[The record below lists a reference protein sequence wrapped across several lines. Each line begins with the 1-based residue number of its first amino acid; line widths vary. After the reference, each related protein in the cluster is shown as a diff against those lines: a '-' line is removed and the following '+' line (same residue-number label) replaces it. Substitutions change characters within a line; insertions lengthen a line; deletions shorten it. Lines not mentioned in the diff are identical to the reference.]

1 MKQFKHHVTCLPLA
15 LAALLCAAIQ
25 PTIAA
30 SKETVTYAYQV
41 DPIFEAILWGIKNGK
56 VTSDL
61 IEIDATPLAI
71 PALIQATPTKRY
83 DVIQSDVIGVPRSA
97 EKGLELRILST
108 AIRYRPEGD
117 AHIIFVPKDS
127 KVQTVDDLK
136 GKKIGVTSLGST
148 GFHNLRFALGEGF
161 GANVDITGGDF
172 QWVQLPPAAMFG
184 ALSQNSVDGA
194 SLSLTHTYR
203 AKVSGDFRPAI
214 YAGRKMFELFKVQM
228 ISSVNVG
235 YPEKLDAKPEVFRE
249 FGRMLKASADYMH
262 ANANEVYAAVGKTY
276 NIDPDIFRGLQA
288 TLAEFPAALERKDLT
303 ALAKEWELAHKYKL
317 LTSVPK
323 VDRFIWSGVDVRP

>member
-1 MKQFKHHVTCLPLA
+1 MLRSSPTPMTALLTALA
-15 LAALLCAAIQ
+15 L
-25 PTIAA
+25 IASNQLA
-30 SKETVTYAYQV
+30 VAKEKISYAYQV

-61 IEIDATPLAI
+61 IEIDASPIAI

-83 DVIQSDVIGVPRSA
+83 DVVQSDVIGVPRSA
-97 EKGLELRILST
+97 ERGLELRILST

-117 AHIIFVPKDS
+117 AHIIFAPKDS
-127 KVQTVDDLK
+127 SIKSVEDLK

-161 GANVDITGGDF
+161 GVNVDITGGDF
-172 QWVQLPPAAMFG
+172 QWVELPPATMFA
-184 ALSQNSVDGA
+184 ALSQNRVDAA

-203 AKVSGDFRPAI
+203 AKVGGEFKQVI
-214 YAGRKMFELFKVQM
+214 FAGRKMFELFGLQM

-235 YPEKLDAKPEVFRE
+235 YPEKLDAKPELYRE
-249 FGRMLKASADYMH
+249 FNRMLKASADYMH
-262 ANANEVYAAVGKTY
+262 ANADEVYAEVGKSF
-276 NIDPDIFRGLQA
+276 NIEPDIFRGLQA
-288 TLAEFPAALERKDLT
+288 TLAEFPASLEKKDIN

-317 LTSVPK
+317 LKSVPK
-323 VDRFIWSGVDVRP
+323 VEDFVWKGVEVRN